1 VEQEYEE
8 LVSFIQSNQSLKK
21 FKKRN
26 RFWYYDLLLLD
37 VLKSTKGN
45 GYKEFGY
52 MFKEN

>member
-1 VEQEYEE
+1 MPRKPNYKD
-8 LVSFIQSNQSLKK
+8 LLKK